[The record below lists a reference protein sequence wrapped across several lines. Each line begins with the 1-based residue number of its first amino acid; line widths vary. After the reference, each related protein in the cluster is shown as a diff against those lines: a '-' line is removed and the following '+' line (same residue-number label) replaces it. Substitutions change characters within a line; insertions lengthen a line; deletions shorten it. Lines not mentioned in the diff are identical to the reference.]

1 MRKAITIE
9 GMSCEHCVRHVTE
22 ALQELSGVKGVE
34 VNLSAGRALIDTVGE
49 VLDSDIKAAIK
60 EAGYEVLNIEKA

>member
-22 ALQELSGVKGVE
+22 ALKELSGVENVE
-34 VNLSAGRALIDTVGE
+34 VNLSTGRAIIDTKGE
-49 VLDSDIKAAIK
+49 VLDSSIRSAVEEVGYNVTGIV
-60 EAGYEVLNIEKA
+60 EA

>member
-22 ALQELSGVKGVE
+22 ALTELNGVENVE
-34 VNLSAGRALIDTVGE
+34 VNLNPGRAIIETEGE
-49 VLDSDIKAAIK
+49 VLDSDIRAAVD
-60 EAGYEVLNIEKA
+60 EVGYEVTGIQEA